1 MLNRRE
7 TWHETCLI
15 HILFAAVRLFLIFQ
29 RTFVP
34 WGPARSRR
42 RLVKM
47 RTFLTIISFLAC
59 FSLPLRAAPADVK
72 AGQATYT
79 KSCGSCHA
87 ADGSPKEAI
96 AKMLKVEMK
105 NLAAADVQS
114 KTDDQLRK
122 EIAAGT
128 GKMKPVKLDDK
139 QVGDVIAFVRTLAK
153 K

>member
-1 MLNRRE
+1 M
-7 TWHETCLI
+7 
-15 HILFAAVRLFLIFQ
+15 
-29 RTFVP
+29 
-34 WGPARSRR
+34 
-42 RLVKM
+42 KKY
-47 RTFLTIISFLAC
+47 
-59 FSLPLRAAPADVK
+59 LPLSAVVIFILGAQLARAQGGDAK
-72 AGQATYT
+72 AGKAIYD
-79 KSCGSCHA
+79 KSCGTCHS
-87 ADGSPKEAI
+87 ADGAPKEAI